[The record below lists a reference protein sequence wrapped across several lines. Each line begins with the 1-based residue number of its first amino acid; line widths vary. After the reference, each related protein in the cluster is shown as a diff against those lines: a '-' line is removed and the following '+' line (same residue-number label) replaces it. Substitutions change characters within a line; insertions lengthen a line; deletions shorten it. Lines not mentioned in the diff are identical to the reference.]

1 MQLVQYSGSEPFA
14 LDDEVADALMD
25 YAFELATYH
34 RHDLVR
40 LSARDAGSSRITVT
54 LLLGPGTKLS
64 TRSLNMLDQ
73 VGDELA
79 APDLRRRTMRLR
91 ASPGADP
98 EHVDLEATD

>member
-1 MQLVQYSGSEPFA
+1 MQLVQYSGSDPVA
-14 LDDEVADALMD
+14 LDDEVADALME
-25 YAFELATYH
+25 YAFELATY
-34 RHDLVR
+34 RTHDLAR

-91 ASPGADP
+91 AFPAADAELP
-98 EHVDLEATD
+98 DVEATD